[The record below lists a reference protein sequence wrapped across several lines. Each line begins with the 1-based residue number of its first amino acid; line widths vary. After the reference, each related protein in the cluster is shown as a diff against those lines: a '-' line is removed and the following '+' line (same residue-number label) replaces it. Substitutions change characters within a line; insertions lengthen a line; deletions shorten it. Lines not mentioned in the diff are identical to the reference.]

1 MTFIAGIINNTAE
14 VKSNSDQIQP
24 VDKAVNNLGL
34 VGLTW
39 EEVKQNLTNQSIQAG
54 TIMGGLILF
63 MVFLIQWNARSLPH
77 IVCVQETWLKPTLDF
92 VVRGY
97 TEMMGG
103 GGGGGCAMFISQA
116 IPYRVLEEGR

>member
-63 MVFLIQWNARSLPH
+63 RSLPH